1 MKPSRIKRSFTDFP
15 DAKFIEFFNGVIS
28 GCTDN
33 PDLPNI
39 AAPLATFKASFDKF
53 VASIPSR
60 SMRNMVNTAIKNEN
74 RKETNL
80 EGCILAS
87 FVEFEARLNE
97 VVMKSSNFETTE
109 KPQARG
115 LVGLPK
121 GVKLGVNGINRMMIV
136 SCDSDPNT
144 TIYNARVSTDEENWK
159 WFGAA
164 QSKSVKV
171 TELPNGVKLYVQMR
185 LENAHGHSPWSK
197 SVTGIIGVP
206 EMVQSIHN

>member
-1 MKPSRIKRSFTDFP
+1 MRPNRIKRSFFDFP
-15 DAKFIEFFNGVIS
+15 DAKFIEFFNGVID

-33 PDLPNI
+33 PGLPNI

-53 VASIPSR
+53 VASMPSR
-60 SMRNMVNTAIKNEN
+60 STRNMVNTAIKNEN
-74 RKETNL
+74 RAAANL

-87 FVEFEARLNE
+87 FVEFDARLNE
-97 VVMKSSNFETTE
+97 VVMKTANFETTE
-109 KPQARG
+109 KPQAKG
-115 LVGLPK
+115 LVGLVA
-121 GVKLGVNGINRMMIV
+121 GVTLATNGINRMMIV
-136 SCDSDPNT
+136 SCDTDPNT
-144 TIYNARVSTDEENWK
+144 TLYSARVSTDGENWK

-171 TELPNGVKLYVQMR
+171 TELPNGVKLFVQMR
-185 LENAHGHSPWSK
+185 LENAHGQSPWSK